1 MIGALTGALT
11 THTPEGAYSA
21 ADSAQSVYRYNMT
34 EHMLMQYALDNQK
47 DILAAD
53 KGDVA
58 AAKRVVARRE
68 AAAIVATVG
77 GGGLVLAAGNDAG
90 GAAPGWFWLHDW
102 QLPAVK
108 PTPRFA

>member
-1 MIGALTGALT
+1 
-11 THTPEGAYSA
+11 
-21 ADSAQSVYRYNMT
+21 MT

-77 GGGLVLAAGNDAG
+77 GGGLVLTGE
-90 GAAPGWFWLHDW
+90 
-102 QLPAVK
+102 
-108 PTPRFA
+108 